1 MVGRGCHTGG
11 AYVGV
16 CVCVVV
22 GGGCFVWGWGVVEG
36 AASCLHDMYG
46 CM

>member
-1 MVGRGCHTGG
+1 MVGRGCHTGGG

-22 GGGCFVWGWGVVEG
+22 GGAVSCGGGGGGGGCLML
-36 AASCLHDMYG
+36 A
-46 CM
+46 